1 MEVAAA
7 GAEVIVSRHGRPHVR
22 VTAAMPDGQANL
34 PRLLPVGDPR
44 PALSPGG

>member
-22 VTAAMPDGQANL
+22 VTAATDGQANL
-34 PRLLPVGDPR
+34 PRVLPVGEPR
-44 PALSPGG
+44 AALGPGN